1 MNLFQE
7 KTSSGTGNLLSSLCL
22 SLNFF
27 LQFSVKTKDPNP
39 YPANKCRYLVIRKD
53 PKHWVL
59 VNQKIIKCT
68 LLTQKNVL
76 CLLKVLW
83 SVDKKNIVYIS
94 ESMAEICCRATS
106 VLLKVPRLLSSG
118 NLWYRPNPFNLSL
131 FNTPFPQSFTF
142 PSSSLSPTSCSA
154 PITAN
159 LCLQQHFLLK
169 PSPIKLI
176 LFFKQPFLLK
186 PLFLSDFLLQQHQQE
201 YLMLRMTV
209 HSIETPPLLLD
220 CKT

>member
-76 CLLKVLW
+76 CLLKVL
-83 SVDKKNIVYIS
+83 
-94 ESMAEICCRATS
+94 
-106 VLLKVPRLLSSG
+106 
-118 NLWYRPNPFNLSL
+118 
-131 FNTPFPQSFTF
+131 
-142 PSSSLSPTSCSA
+142 
-154 PITAN
+154 
-159 LCLQQHFLLK
+159 
-169 PSPIKLI
+169 
-176 LFFKQPFLLK
+176 
-186 PLFLSDFLLQQHQQE
+186 
-201 YLMLRMTV
+201 
-209 HSIETPPLLLD
+209 
-220 CKT
+220 

>member
-7 KTSSGTGNLLSSLCL
+7 KTSTGILLSSLCL
-22 SLNFF
+22 SFKF
-27 LQFSVKTKDPNP
+27 CWQFSVKTKHLN
-39 YPANKCRYLVIRKD
+39 PANKCGYLLIRKD

-59 VNQKIIKCT
+59 VNQKIIKWT

-131 FNTPFPQSFTF
+131 FNTPFPQPFTV

-186 PLFLSDFLLQQHQQE
+186 PLFLSDLLLQQHQQE